1 MRTYSSCAC
10 HLDGEKACSSFVF
23 VFEDARSLRRDVL
36 IELIDV
42 SMADTIRLLF
52 VVEDNSS
59 LGRDIF
65 LELQ

>member
-1 MRTYSSCAC
+1 
-10 HLDGEKACSSFVF
+10 VF
-23 VFEDARSLRRDVL
+23 VFEDARLLRRDVL
-36 IELIDV
+36 IELIHV
-42 SMADTIRLLF
+42 SMVDTIWLLF